1 MPKEKAKAEAG
12 ARAMTADINK
22 RDRRTAR
29 TRRALSD
36 ALVGLI
42 LEKRFDSITV
52 QNVIDRAD
60 VGRSTF
66 YAHFEDK
73 EDLFLRGWEG
83 LLDSMARH
91 IAWENLRHGRFL
103 PVAELF
109 QHVQEF
115 HEFYLALVRSRKTAL
130 LFRSGQIYLSRSIE
144 GAFAERLAGNPNPKI
159 PVSVLA
165 SYLAANMLMLLKWW
179 LDHDMPCAAQR
190 MDEIFHELAMPG
202 LRAAMES

>member
-1 MPKEKAKAEAG
+1 MKKNRAG
-12 ARAMTADINK
+12 ARTMPADHKKN
-22 RDRRTAR
+22 DRRTAR

-36 ALVGLI
+36 ALVELI

-66 YAHFEDK
+66 YAHFDDK

-83 LLDSMARH
+83 LLDSMARN
-91 IAWENLRHGRFL
+91 ISWQNLQQGRFL

-109 QHVQEF
+109 SHVREF

-144 GAFAERLAGNPNPKI
+144 RALAERLAGDANPPAI
-159 PVSVLA
+159 PVSVIA
-165 SYLAANMLMLLKWW
+165 GHLAADLLMLLKWW
-179 LDHDMPCAAQR
+179 LDHDMPCTALR
-190 MDEIFHELAMPG
+190 MDEIFHQLAMPG
-202 LRAAMES
+202 FRAAMEASG